1 MSWLVVVMDV
11 VVGGGGDDVVMDV
24 VVGGGGDDVVMGV
37 VVGGGDGC
45 RDGCLSLI
53 HI

>member
-11 VVGGGGDDVVMDV
+11 VMD
-24 VVGGGGDDVVMGV
+24 V

-45 RDGCLSLI
+45 RDGCRGSWWWWMSFCRSCFSVCFTLL
-53 HI
+53 